1 MELVIALQGAVAAV
15 VLAAILA
22 FFGWVAVSIM
32 NLKAAVAGLRGD
44 FGRDLAKME
53 ARLLAAIYGRIP
65 PTETE
70 DDQGTDS

>member
-1 MELVIALQGAVAAV
+1 MELVITLPGAVAAV

-32 NLKAAVAGLRGD
+32 NLKAEVAGLRGD

-53 ARLLAAIYGRIP
+53 ARLLAAIYGRNP

>member
-1 MELVIALQGAVAAV
+1 MEQIITLQGAVAAV

-32 NLKAAVAGLRGD
+32 NLKAEVAGLRGD

-53 ARLLAAIYGRIP
+53 ARLLAAIYGRNLP
-65 PTETE
+65 AETE
-70 DDQGTDS
+70 DDQSSDS

>member
-1 MELVIALQGAVAAV
+1 MELVITLHGAV

-32 NLKAAVAGLRGD
+32 NLKAAVAGLSGD

-53 ARLLAAIYGRIP
+53 ARLLAAIYGRNP
-65 PTETE
+65 LAETD
-70 DDQGTDS
+70 DDQCSDS